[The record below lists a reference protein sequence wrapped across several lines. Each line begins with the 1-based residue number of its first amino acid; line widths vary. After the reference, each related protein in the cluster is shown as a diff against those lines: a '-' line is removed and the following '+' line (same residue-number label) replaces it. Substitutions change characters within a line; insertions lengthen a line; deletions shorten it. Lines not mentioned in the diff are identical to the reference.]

1 MVRHASVGPTFQHL
15 REICDMTR
23 NRWAGLGRS
32 VLGLGL
38 AALLALTACEKGPD
52 REKVAADLK
61 AGVEEQL
68 KKAEGPAGQQV
79 LSHSAVNVT
88 PQDDDAYLVSIEGL
102 KVQPSPEG
110 YLEVGTVSYLA
121 KPKDET
127 SYEVSKLTVPQSMP
141 FKAPDGTE
149 KGKLVVTTKSFSGVY
164 SKALTTF
171 QQMDAEFA
179 DIIATDDQ
187 GAEVGLG
194 NAKFTVTMAD
204 KGGGVVDATV
214 KGSLTGLTAKE
225 TAGGV
230 FTIADMQIDAKYDS
244 WKLAEYQAAA
254 LTYQELVLKQ
264 AAFLESATG
273 QSGSAQP
280 AALTPEEQKALADAI
295 TTMAASI
302 KGGDFK
308 VALKGL
314 KFSEAGAEPFSMG
327 GLTVATVIDGIN
339 QEKATLNFDIAHQ
352 DLVVTSPEMAS
363 PVTQA
368 SLPKSGNLS
377 IKVSN
382 IPSKDM
388 VKVMTDN
395 LPGVTSGDPAMAQ
408 ANAMAM
414 MVALQAVF
422 QSSGAKIEI
431 APSQLLSQLVEIKA
445 DGAFDVQPQ
454 AAFGIVGGLNVAI
467 RGIDDLLALAQKT
480 PEDYD
485 AQQAMRSIQMLQAFS
500 AREQDADGKPVDKFK
515 IEVGEGGQT
524 TVNGK
529 PM

>member
-1 MVRHASVGPTFQHL
+1 
-15 REICDMTR
+15 
-23 NRWAGLGRS
+23 
-32 VLGLGL
+32 
-38 AALLALTACEKGPD
+38 
-52 REKVAADLK
+52 
-61 AGVEEQL
+61 
-68 KKAEGPAGQQV
+68 
-79 LSHSAVNVT
+79 
-88 PQDDDAYLVSIEGL
+88 
-102 KVQPSPEG
+102 
-110 YLEVGTVSYLA
+110 
-121 KPKDET
+121 
-127 SYEVSKLTVPQSMP
+127 MP

-171 QQMDAEFA
+171 QQLDAEFA

-194 NAKFTVTMAD
+194 NAKFTVNWRTRA
-204 KGGGVVDATV
+204 A
-214 KGSLTGLTAKE
+214 GSPMPPSRLTLAGLTAKE
-225 TAGGV
+225 SARRRLHRRRNVRSTAN
-230 FTIADMQIDAKYDS
+230 TIL

-254 LTYQELVLKQ
+254 LKYQELVLKQ
-264 AAFLESATG
+264 AAFLEQAATG

-314 KFSEAGAEPFSMG
+314 KFTEAGEEPFSMG
-327 GLTVATVIDGIN
+327 GLTLATVIDGIN
-339 QEKATLNFDIAHQ
+339 QEKATLDFDIAHQ
-352 DLVVTSPEMAS
+352 DLVVNSPDMAS

-377 IKVSN
+377 IKVSD

-388 VKVMTDN
+388 VKVLTDN
-395 LPGVTSGDPAMAQ
+395 LPGMTSSDPAMAQ

-414 MVALQAVF
+414 VVALQAVF
-422 QSSGAKIEI
+422 QSSGAKVEI

-454 AAFGIVGGLNVAI
+454 AAFGIVGGAQRRHPRHRRPAGAGAEDA
-467 RGIDDLLALAQKT
+467 RGLRRAAGDGLDPDAASLFGARARRRRQAGRQVQDRGQRGRPDDGQR
-480 PEDYD
+480 
-485 AQQAMRSIQMLQAFS
+485 QADVISRM
-500 AREQDADGKPVDKFK
+500 
-515 IEVGEGGQT
+515 
-524 TVNGK
+524 
-529 PM
+529 

>member
-1 MVRHASVGPTFQHL
+1 
-15 REICDMTR
+15 MTR
-23 NRWAGLGRS
+23 NRRAKFGRS

-52 REKVAADLK
+52 REKVAAELK
-61 AGVEEQL
+61 AGIEEQL

-88 PQDDDAYLVSIEGL
+88 PQDGDTYLVSIEGL

-194 NAKFTVTMAD
+194 NAKFTVNMAD

-230 FTIADMQIDAKYDS
+230 FSIADTQIDAKYDS
-244 WKLAEYQAAA
+244 WKLAEYQTAA

-264 AAFLESATG
+264 GTFLEQSATG

-327 GLTVATVIDGIN
+327 GLTLATVIDGIN

-352 DLVVTSPEMAS
+352 DLAVTSPDVAT

-388 VKVMTDN
+388 VKVLTDN

-414 MVALQAVF
+414 VVALQAVF

-485 AQQAMRSIQMLQAFS
+485 AQQAMQSIQMLQAFS
-500 AREQDADGKPVDKFK
+500 AREQGADGKPVDKFK
-515 IEVGEGGQT
+515 IEVGEGGQM

>member
-1 MVRHASVGPTFQHL
+1 
-15 REICDMTR
+15 MTSYR
-23 NRWAGLGRS
+23 GAKLGRS

-52 REKVAADLK
+52 RAKVAADLK
-61 AGVEEQL
+61 ASVEEQL

-79 LSHSAVNVT
+79 LGHTAVNVT
-88 PQDDDAYLVSIEGL
+88 PQDDDAYLVAIEGL
-102 KVQPSPEG
+102 KIHPSAEG
-110 YLEVGTVSYLA
+110 YLEVGTISYLA

-127 SYEVSKLTVPQSMP
+127 SYEVSKLTVPQSMA
-141 FKAPDGTE
+141 FKGPDGTE
-149 KGKLVVTTKSFSGVY
+149 KGKLTVTTKSFSGVY

-194 NAKFTVTMAD
+194 NAKFTVNVAD
-204 KGGGVVDATV
+204 KGGGVADATV
-214 KGSLTGLTAKE
+214 KAILAGLTAKE

-230 FTIADMQIDAKYDS
+230 FSVAETQIDAKYDS
-244 WKLAEYQAAA
+244 WKLAEYQTAA
-254 LTYQELVLKQ
+254 LKYQELVLKQ
-264 AAFLESATG
+264 AAFLEQSASG
-273 QSGSAQP
+273 QAASGQP
-280 AALTPEEQKALADAI
+280 ASLTPEEQKALADAI

-308 VALKGL
+308 IAFKGL
-314 KFSEAGAEPFSMG
+314 KFTEAGQEPFSMG
-327 GLTVATVIDGIN
+327 GLTLATVIDGIN
-339 QEKATLNFDIAHQ
+339 QDKATLNFDIAHQ

-368 SLPKSGNLS
+368 SLPKNGNLS
-377 IKVSN
+377 IKVSD
-382 IPSKDM
+382 IPSQDM
-388 VKVMTDN
+388 VKVLTDN

-414 MVALQAVF
+414 LAALQAVL

-445 DGAFDVQPQ
+445 DGAFNVQPQ

-467 RGIDDLLALAQKT
+467 RGVDDLLALAQQT
-480 PEDYD
+480 PDDYD
-485 AQQAMRSIQMLQAFS
+485 AQQAMGSIQMLQSYS
-500 AREQDADGKPVDKFK
+500 AREQGADGKPVDKFK
-515 IEVGEGGQT
+515 IEVNEAGQM

>member
-1 MVRHASVGPTFQHL
+1 MTF
-15 REICDMTR
+15 
-23 NRWAGLGRS
+23 NRQAGFGRS

-38 AALLALTACEKGPD
+38 AALLALTACDKGPD

-88 PQDDDAYLVSIEGL
+88 PQDGDTYLVSIEGL
-102 KVQPSPEG
+102 KVQPSTEG
-110 YLEVGTVSYLA
+110 YLEVGTVSYVA

-194 NAKFTVTMAD
+194 NAKFTVNVAD
-204 KGGGVVDATV
+204 KGGGVADATV
-214 KGSLTGLTAKE
+214 KAILAGLTAKE
-225 TAGGV
+225 EAGGLFSV
-230 FTIADMQIDAKYDS
+230 AETQIDAKYDS

-264 AAFLESATG
+264 AAFLEQTATG
-273 QSGSAQP
+273 QSGSGSAQP

-308 VALKGL
+308 LALKGL
-314 KFSEAGAEPFSMG
+314 KFTEAGAEPFSMG
-327 GLTVATVIDGIN
+327 GLTLATVIDGIN

-352 DLVVTSPEMAS
+352 DLVVTSPDVAS

-377 IKVSN
+377 IKISN

-414 MVALQAVF
+414 VVALQAVF

-454 AAFGIVGGLNVAI
+454 AVFGIVGGLNVGI

-485 AQQAMRSIQMLQAFS
+485 AQQAMQSIQMLQTYS
-500 AREQDADGKPVDKFK
+500 AREQGADGKPVDSFK
-515 IEVGEGGQT
+515 IEVNEGGQM

>member
-1 MVRHASVGPTFQHL
+1 
-15 REICDMTR
+15 MTR
-23 NRWAGLGRS
+23 YREAGLGRT

-52 REKVAADLK
+52 RAKVAAELK

-68 KKAEGPAGQQV
+68 KKAEEPAGQQI
-79 LSHSAVNVT
+79 LSHTAVNVT
-88 PQDDDAYLVSIEGL
+88 PQDDDAYLVSIAGL
-102 KVQPSPEG
+102 TVQPSPEV
-110 YLEVGTVSYLA
+110 YLEGGTVSYLA

-127 SYEVSKLTVPQSMP
+127 SYEVSKLTVPQTMP
-141 FKAPDGTE
+141 FKGPDGKD
-149 KGKLVVTTKSFSGVY
+149 KGKLTVTTKSFSGVY

-187 GAEVGLG
+187 GAEIGLG
-194 NAKFTVTMAD
+194 NAKFTVNMAD
-204 KGGGVVDATV
+204 KGGGVADALV
-214 KGSLTGLTAKE
+214 KVSLAGLTAKE
-225 TAGGV
+225 DAGG
-230 FTIADMQIDAKYDS
+230 FFSIAETQIDAKYDS

-254 LTYQELVLKQ
+254 LKYQELVLKQ
-264 AAFLESATG
+264 AAVLEQGVSG
-273 QSGSAQP
+273 QSASGQP
-280 AALTPEEQKALADAI
+280 ASLSPEEQKALADAI
-295 TTMAASI
+295 ATMASSI

-308 VALKGL
+308 IAFKEL
-314 KFSEAGAEPFSMG
+314 KFTEGGEEPFSMG
-327 GLTVATVIDGIN
+327 GLTLATVIDGIN

-352 DLVVTSPEMAS
+352 DLVVTSPDVAG

-377 IKVSN
+377 IKVSD

-395 LPGVTSGDPAMAQ
+395 LPGMAASDPAMAQ

-414 MVALQAVF
+414 VVALQAVV

-445 DGAFDVQPQ
+445 DGAFDVKPQ

-485 AQQAMRSIQMLQAFS
+485 AQQAMQSIQMLQALS
-500 AREQDADGKPVDKFK
+500 AREQGADGKPVDKFK
-515 IEVGEGGQT
+515 IEVGEGGQM

>member
-1 MVRHASVGPTFQHL
+1 
-15 REICDMTR
+15 MTR
-23 NRWAGLGRS
+23 YREAGLGRS
-32 VLGLGL
+32 VLGLSL
-38 AALLALTACEKGPD
+38 AALLALTACDKGPD
-52 REKVAADLK
+52 REKVAAELK

-68 KKAEGPAGQQV
+68 KKAEGPEGQQV

-141 FKAPDGTE
+141 FKAPDGAE

-194 NAKFTVTMAD
+194 NATFTVNVAD
-204 KGGGVVDATV
+204 KGGGVADATV
-214 KGSLTGLTAKE
+214 KATLAGLTAKE
-225 TAGGV
+225 EAGGV
-230 FTIADMQIDAKYDS
+230 FSVAETQIDAKYDS

-264 AAFLESATG
+264 AAVLDQAATG

-280 AALTPEEQKALADAI
+280 ASLTPEEQKALADAI
-295 TTMAASI
+295 STMAASI

-308 VALKGL
+308 LALKGL
-314 KFSEAGAEPFSMG
+314 KFTEAGAEPFSMG
-327 GLTVATVIDGIN
+327 GLTLATVIDGIN

-352 DLVVTSPEMAS
+352 DLAVTSPDMAS
-363 PVTQA
+363 PVTQS

-377 IKVSN
+377 VKVSN

-395 LPGVTSGDPAMAQ
+395 LPGMASSDPAMAQ

-414 MVALQAVF
+414 VVALQAVF
-422 QSSGAKIEI
+422 QSSGAKIEV

-485 AQQAMRSIQMLQAFS
+485 AQQAMGSIQMLQAYS
-500 AREQDADGKPVDKFK
+500 AREQGADGKPVDKFK
-515 IEVGEGGQT
+515 IEVGEGGQM